1 MRMRFGLGVEDL
13 TGLQNVI
20 VTNSCRVCKP
30 EGVWDTDPG
39 GSLQNTALCAREAG
53 VPSCGEAPLLG
64 QRDRPPA
71 CPRGPAAGPSGG
83 RSRGLCA
90 HPRQPSRGRRRDEP
104 RRRTSAA
111 VRSQKVGSPAPP
123 ASPPE
128 PCPSGA
134 PRSSDNK
141 PSEINVR
148 RFAPGSQ
155 SPPCC
160 LFSAGAETSQGHY
173 SLLIYSLTHRASA
186 PRRRI
191 AGGVSGTPRAVGWR
205 RGAAPGARIQFGGVD
220 GSHWCSPTWCARP
233 HAPHAPSTR
242 IRLAITSAMAAPPLP
257 ARCDRGLT
265 RGRCRNFGRFFTRC
279 APRA

>member
-1 MRMRFGLGVEDL
+1 M
-13 TGLQNVI
+13 
-20 VTNSCRVCKP
+20 
-30 EGVWDTDPG
+30 
-39 GSLQNTALCAREAG
+39 
-53 VPSCGEAPLLG
+53 PSCGEAPLLG

-104 RRRTSAA
+104 RRRTSASL
-111 VRSQKVGSPAPP
+111 RTQEVGSPAPP

-205 RGAAPGARIQFGGVD
+205 RGAAPGARIEFGGVD

-233 HAPHAPSTR
+233 RAPHAPSTR
-242 IRLAITSAMAAPPLP
+242 IRPATTSAMAARPLP
-257 ARCDRGLT
+257 ARLRQD
-265 RGRCRNFGRFFTRC
+265 
-279 APRA
+279 

>member
-1 MRMRFGLGVEDL
+1 M
-13 TGLQNVI
+13 TYP
-20 VTNSCRVCKP
+20 TRVSKP
-30 EGVWDTDPG
+30 EGVCDTDPG
-39 GSLQNTALCAREAG
+39 GSLQKTALCAREAG

-90 HPRQPSRGRRRDEP
+90 HPRQPARGRRRDEP

-111 VRSQKVGSPAPP
+111 VRSQKAGSPAPP

-220 GSHWCSPTWCARP
+220 GFHWCSPTWCARP

-242 IRLAITSAMAAPPLP
+242 IRLATTSAMAAPPLP

-265 RGRCRNFGRFFTRC
+265 RGRCRNFGRFFTSC